1 MLGDSSY
8 SGAIALLCSRIL
20 TNRCFL
26 LFAIDNTETL
36 MEKEILK
43 ESYKKYDFFKDIFS
57 NKILTNLFLFKN
69 GF

>member
-1 MLGDSSY
+1 
-8 SGAIALLCSRIL
+8 
-20 TNRCFL
+20 
-26 LFAIDNTETL
+26 

-57 NKILTNLFLFKN
+57 NKVLTNLFFFKN